1 MMQKYLLLMG
11 GFLFLYVAVFSQD
24 GWELS
29 KDEDGIRIYTR
40 QRENSR
46 LLSYRIET
54 EVAGSLDAVY
64 QQVIDFQENKKY
76 LERIDSL
83 VVLEKDRDNE
93 ILVYMLFKVPWP
105 FRDRDFVNRML
116 INMRGDTITME
127 SSPAPGKMPPRDGV
141 LRIKEFSEQWVL
153 AGKADNRT
161 ILSLQGH
168 ADPGGSLPD
177 WVINLFVVNEP
188 HALVRGI
195 KREVETTQGE
205 R

>member
-1 MMQKYLLLMG
+1 MRKYLLLMTG
-11 GFLFLYVAVFSQD
+11 CFFVSVAVFSQAE
-24 GWELS
+24 WELS

-54 EVAGSLDAVY
+54 EIAGSLDVVY

-83 VVLEKDRDNE
+83 RVIEKDQDQK
-93 ILVYMLFKVPWP
+93 ILVYMMFNVPWP
-105 FRDRDFVNRML
+105 FRDRDFVNRMR
-116 INMRGDTITME
+116 IDVQRDTITLK
-127 SSPAPGKMPPRDGV
+127 SSPAPDQMPARDGV

-153 AGKADNRT
+153 TRKTDNRT
-161 ILSLQGH
+161 ALSLQGH

-177 WVINLFVVNEP
+177 WIINLFVVKEP
-188 HALVRGI
+188 HTLVRGI
-195 KREVETTQGE
+195 KREVEKSNGE
-205 R
+205 